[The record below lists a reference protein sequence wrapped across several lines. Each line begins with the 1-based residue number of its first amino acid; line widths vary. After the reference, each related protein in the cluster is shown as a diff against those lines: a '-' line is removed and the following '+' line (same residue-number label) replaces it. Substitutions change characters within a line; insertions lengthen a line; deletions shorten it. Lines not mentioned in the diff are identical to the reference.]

1 MCWANAA
8 RPYFILMA
16 LAVGAAFYFGWTFV
30 SWLPQASEE
39 TFKVNPRLGTILG
52 TLAAALVWVANWVA
66 RGCRSDWMR
75 VATPDFP
82 ADALAINPFAPKV
95 GFVLVCTL
103 IGVLMSGLQLW
114 VTGDLS
120 VSRVS
125 TAPQLLGAMLIITLF
140 WILAV
145 QVGGFFVAVI
155 LGFYRLGRHVEPDLL
170 RLDALSPFS
179 YVGLRV
185 LAALAV
191 NIALLLIMSRDIGP
205 SGKLDLVG
213 LSVPCG
219 FMLLQ
224 IGVRKSI
231 RRVRRRML
239 KQLDE
244 HLDAVGFPDKSSLQ
258 STSSVQRV
266 AELASLRERLTRAPD
281 WPVTGIVWL
290 RFTAL
295 LLVPAATWALEK
307 LITRL

>member
-1 MCWANAA
+1 
-8 RPYFILMA
+8 
-16 LAVGAAFYFGWTFV
+16 
-30 SWLPQASEE
+30 
-39 TFKVNPRLGTILG
+39 
-52 TLAAALVWVANWVA
+52 
-66 RGCRSDWMR
+66 
-75 VATPDFP
+75 
-82 ADALAINPFAPKV
+82 
-95 GFVLVCTL
+95 
-103 IGVLMSGLQLW
+103 MSGLQLW

-219 FMLLQ
+219 FMLLLAAPCFLLPQ

-239 KQLDE
+239 EQLDE

-295 LLVPAATWALEK
+295 LLVLRPRGHW
-307 LITRL
+307 RS